1 MKEGNSFKF
10 VFPNL
15 KVQRDMRGPI
25 LEKNHIIAD
34 IVTKSQRIF
43 TSVHEG
49 RKFIQ
54 IRFSQSQSAK
64 RHGSSGQDKQY
75 YS

>member
-1 MKEGNSFKF
+1 VK
-10 VFPNL
+10 
-15 KVQRDMRGPI
+15 RDMRGPI

-54 IRFSQSQSAK
+54 IHFSQSQSAK
-64 RHGSSGQDKQY
+64 RHERTHSGEKPYHCRYCDKIPMNFYISS
-75 YS
+75 